1 MRVEF
6 GEEKPFWGPKCVMRG
21 WPSISAQ
28 VTGILG
34 GVAQSKIKKGQ
45 RAFTQID
52 VNFVCL
58 KTGPSTKMFCGT
70 QPQKWPSP
78 TRGPGAARAAPHI
91 HGQ

>member
-1 MRVEF
+1 MRE
-6 GEEKPFWGPKCVMRG
+6 

-28 VTGILG
+28 ITGIL
-34 GVAQSKIKKGQ
+34 VEVVQSKIKKGQ

-52 VNFVCL
+52 ANVVSL
-58 KTGPSTKMFCGT
+58 KTGPSTKMFCGI

-78 TRGPGAARAAPHI
+78 TRGSGAARAAPHI